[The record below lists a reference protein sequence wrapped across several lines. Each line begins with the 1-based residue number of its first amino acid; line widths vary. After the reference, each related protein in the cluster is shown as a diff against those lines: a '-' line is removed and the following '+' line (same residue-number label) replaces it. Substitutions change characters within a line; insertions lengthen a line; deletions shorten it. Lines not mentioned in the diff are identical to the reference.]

1 MRMSVVVVDGSAQL
15 VGGVHDVLYKFRV
28 SGVSREDEE
37 ESVAQFTCYQ
47 CM

>member
-1 MRMSVVVVDGSAQL
+1 MMSCM
-15 VGGVHDVLYKFRV
+15 VLIKV

-47 CM
+47 CMCM